1 MYCCDLPEPA
11 RNPTSPA
18 AAALGGAAAALAL
31 TGFSA
36 WLIAKYLA
44 ESARRKRASR
54 FKVSEETD
62 SEGQP
67 VVVLAYDSDDG
78 FLRIS
83 EFYDMPEADVP
94 DPHARANEWIRRMT
108 V

>member
-1 MYCCDLPEPA
+1 MYCCDLPTPVK
-11 RNPTSPA
+11 NPMSSA

-36 WLIAKYLA
+36 WLIAKYVA
-44 ESARRKRASR
+44 QEARRRRASR
-54 FKVSEETD
+54 FRVIEETD

-67 VVVLAYDSDDG
+67 IVVLTYDSDDG

-83 EFYDMPEADVP
+83 EFYDMPETDVP
-94 DPHARANEWIRRMT
+94 DPITRANEWIGRMT
-108 V
+108 A